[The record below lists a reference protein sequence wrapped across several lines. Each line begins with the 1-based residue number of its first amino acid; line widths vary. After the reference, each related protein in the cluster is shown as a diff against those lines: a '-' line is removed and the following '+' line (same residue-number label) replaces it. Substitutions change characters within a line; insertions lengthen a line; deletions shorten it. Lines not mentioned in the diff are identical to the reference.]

1 MRNDFMTHQ
10 FAAQTARLALVFAF
24 AFVFFSSVTIAAQQ
38 QNGLSKPEISIHAD
52 RNSVQIAD
60 PFDVVIQVV
69 TNDGAS
75 VRFPTVPPQLG
86 RFEVIDHRNLLA
98 VPSEAN
104 NGTNKSTQRLTL
116 ETLETGNLTIPS
128 IEVVVRSE
136 GKPPL
141 RLATEPLA
149 IKVASV
155 LEPASDPEK
164 FADIRDLIDAPEPR
178 TLPFGWPFWLAV
190 AGLGLIALIAAA
202 VYIFRGRTKWTTPVD
217 WAVSEISDL
226 TSNSPQSFAQ
236 LEHIVRTYL
245 EQEIHVPA
253 TSYSPLELQ
262 HTILQRGANQD
273 AARQLGDFLTKAE
286 QAKYAGLDM
295 SGSQFNAAK
304 ESVLQIIRELD
315 SIPVD
320 TSLGNNIVTTN
331 VEVV

>member
-141 RLATEPLA
+141 RLATEPTKNLA
-149 IKVASV
+149 
-155 LEPASDPEK
+155 L
-164 FADIRDLIDAPEPR
+164 R
-178 TLPFGWPFWLAV
+178 LALMV
-190 AGLGLIALIAAA
+190 GSS
-202 VYIFRGRTKWTTPVD
+202 RP
-217 WAVSEISDL
+217 
-226 TSNSPQSFAQ
+226 
-236 LEHIVRTYL
+236 
-245 EQEIHVPA
+245 
-253 TSYSPLELQ
+253 
-262 HTILQRGANQD
+262 
-273 AARQLGDFLTKAE
+273 
-286 QAKYAGLDM
+286 GLDRFDCSSSIYISWPNEM
-295 SGSQFNAAK
+295 DNA
-304 ESVLQIIRELD
+304 SR
-315 SIPVD
+315 
-320 TSLGNNIVTTN
+320 LGG
-331 VEVV
+331 